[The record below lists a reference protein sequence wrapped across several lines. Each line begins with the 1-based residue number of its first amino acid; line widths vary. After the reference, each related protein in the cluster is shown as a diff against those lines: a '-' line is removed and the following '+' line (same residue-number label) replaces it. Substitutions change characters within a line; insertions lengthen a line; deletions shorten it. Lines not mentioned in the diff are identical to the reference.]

1 MSELK
6 TKLHRAHS
14 LTKQL
19 ERQLEDKNTQL
30 LNLVQENRLIK
41 TNLENDK
48 QRVGSEFPWSCC
60 INILLDIEYGYKKT
74 ANCLPHHSIFL
85 LFPLT
90 KVDMIFIAWD
100 CHRMFC
106 PKPVRRNRSN
116 GVSNVWFWTY
126 WHSQV
131 TYHMIFQE
139 GSFHRSLANF

>member
-48 QRVGSEFPWSCC
+48 QRVGSEFP
-60 INILLDIEYGYKKT
+60 
-74 ANCLPHHSIFL
+74 
-85 LFPLT
+85 
-90 KVDMIFIAWD
+90 
-100 CHRMFC
+100 
-106 PKPVRRNRSN
+106 
-116 GVSNVWFWTY
+116 
-126 WHSQV
+126 
-131 TYHMIFQE
+131 
-139 GSFHRSLANF
+139 